1 MGAKTTT
8 MAVDMIACAG
18 HGICAELLGEWIALD
33 DWGYPI
39 VRKGGHPTGADDPGQ
54 VGGGQLPG
62 PRPQAPEAEGFTA
75 WPRGGEIDGRLQAPH
90 PPAAAL
96 GPQRGTSWPK
106 GVGDRYSRSVA
117 VSRRT
122 VSGPT
127 GKRSGVLELTT
138 RPEAP
143 AALIEARNSVA
154 APPSKISLPMV
165 VSQGGGSWPH
175 VV

>member
-1 MGAKTTT
+1 EPSLRPMRPPPS
-8 MAVDMIACAG
+8 
-18 HGICAELLGEWIALD
+18 L
-33 DWGYPI
+33 WGLI
-39 VRKGGHPTGADDPGQ
+39 VRREAIPPELMTRARWAVANCPALALKLRKQKASRR
-54 VGGGQLPG
+54 G
-62 PRPQAPEAEGFTA
+62 PEEARST
-75 WPRGGEIDGRLQAPH
+75 GRLQAPH

-138 RPEAP
+138 RPDAP
-143 AALIEARNSVA
+143 AALMEARNSVA

-165 VSQGGGSWPH
+165 VSQG
-175 VV
+175 